1 MFLFGG
7 FVKSGVTPAGGAS
20 PPCSR
25 GKIKDTMSQTSKDGK
40 IVSSGLKKPQ
50 NILDG
55 GNFQNQIFLKASF
68 SQRLKAHDLC

>member
-7 FVKSGVTPAGGAS
+7 FAKSGVTPAGGAS

-40 IVSSGLKKPQ
+40 IVSAELKKPQ
-50 NILDG
+50 NISDG
-55 GNFQNQIFLKASF
+55 GSFQNQIFPKASF
-68 SQRLKAHDLC
+68 SQRPRADD